1 MSESIPESFKGKL
14 GPLPVWAWGA
24 IIGVIVIAYVWFSG
38 RTDESPDAE
47 TETAATPTPTIG
59 LGDAIDG
66 AFLPGTANGGGGRD
80 TDIPESVDTNTAWG
94 FRAVA
99 ALIGKG
105 TAPLTA
111 QAAISKYL
119 DETTL
124 TAAEGA
130 LVNTAIGLVGQPPE
144 SVGIPKVSA
153 PTPTVVYT
161 KYVRKING
169 QIYGVTA
176 EGVET
181 AITDAQYI
189 ALGMPALAY
198 DLLPWKYHTAKGN
211 TTTLASIAARYNTTT
226 ERLIVLNRYKTGI
239 TIKKGTKVKVPSK

>member
-66 AFLPGTANGGGGRD
+66 AFLPGTANGGGGGATGIAETVGTGTGWVVPGD
-80 TDIPESVDTNTAWG
+80 V
-94 FRAVA
+94 